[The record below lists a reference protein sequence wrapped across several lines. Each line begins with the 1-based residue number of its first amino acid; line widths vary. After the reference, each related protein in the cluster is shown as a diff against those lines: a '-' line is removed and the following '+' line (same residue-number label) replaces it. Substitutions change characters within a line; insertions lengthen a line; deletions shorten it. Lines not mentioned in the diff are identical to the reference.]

1 MPLRSYTVTLL
12 GENPLLI
19 DRDNLTFVEDVKE
32 WQHNPDNRDKQK
44 PGDDR
49 SPAWAWLGKLY
60 YEDTSLLWQVSIP
73 VGMLQACIR
82 DAATMIRHPT
92 GRANKTLKDVS
103 QSGILIAEAFIPL
116 LVPGEDAWRPISYK
130 ALYERLR
137 GEDDFRIHESLVKE
151 HGFQLSVLA
160 AKPPGQRAR
169 HVRVRPLF
177 PKWQAICHV
186 TVTDDVLTE
195 AILTQIFE
203 YAGRYKGMGNWRP
216 STIRPGSYGTFKT
229 EVVEGGMELE
239 EGKSPGTPARRKVAV
254 A

>member
-1 MPLRSYTVTLL
+1 MPLYSYTVTLL

-19 DRDNLTFVEDVKE
+19 DRDNLTFVEEVKA
-32 WQHNPDNRDKQK
+32 WQHDPGNRDKQK

-49 SPAWAWLGKLY
+49 SPAWAWLGKVY
-60 YEDTSLLWQVSIP
+60 YEDTSPLQQVSIP

-92 GRANKTLKDVS
+92 GKANKTLKDVS

-116 LVPGEDAWRPISYK
+116 LVPGEDTWRPISYK

-137 GEDDFRIHESLVKE
+137 GEDDFRVHEGLVKE

-177 PKWQAICHV
+177 PTWQAVCHV

-195 AILTQIFE
+195 PILRQIFE
-203 YAGRYKGMGNWRP
+203 YAGRYKGLGNWRP
-216 STIRPGSYGTFKT
+216 STIRPGSYGTFQT
-229 EVVEGGMELE
+229 DVVEGEVELVE
-239 EGKSPGTPARRKVAV
+239 RKSPSMASRRRVGVA
-254 A
+254 